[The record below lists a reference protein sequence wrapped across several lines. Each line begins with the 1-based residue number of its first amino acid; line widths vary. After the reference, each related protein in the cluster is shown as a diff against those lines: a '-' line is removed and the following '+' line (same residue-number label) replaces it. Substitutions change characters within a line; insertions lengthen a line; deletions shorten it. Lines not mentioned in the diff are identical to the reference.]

1 MVVAGG
7 EKGIKGWTS
16 DAGRGRVLQTGQSL
30 LATALD
36 GASEVREI
44 LASMLISLTSP
55 KTGGV
60 RPIQC
65 IPQIQSYAAYV
76 QWFRPSTAAG
86 EIKCVD
92 VVIACRLNVD
102 IQSFPE
108 WQLTGISSRRM
119 RIRSRPP
126 IQSPR
131 LRKLSRWGGRAV
143 IVLIGIQ
150 HGIDGVIPIYYG
162 CVIQR
167 AFN

>member
-44 LASMLISLTSP
+44 LASILISLTSP

-65 IPQIQSYAAYV
+65 IPQIQVMQPTFSG
-76 QWFRPSTAAG
+76 S
-86 EIKCVD
+86 
-92 VVIACRLNVD
+92 
-102 IQSFPE
+102 
-108 WQLTGISSRRM
+108 
-119 RIRSRPP
+119 
-126 IQSPR
+126 
-131 LRKLSRWGGRAV
+131 GRALLQARLSAWMLSSLV
-143 IVLIGIQ
+143 G
-150 HGIDGVIPIYYG
+150 
-162 CVIQR
+162 
-167 AFN
+167 